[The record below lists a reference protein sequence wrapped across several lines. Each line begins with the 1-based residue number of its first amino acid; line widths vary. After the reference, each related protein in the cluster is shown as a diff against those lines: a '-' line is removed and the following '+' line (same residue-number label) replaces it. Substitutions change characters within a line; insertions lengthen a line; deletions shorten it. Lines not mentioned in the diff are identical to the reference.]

1 MAIKP
6 DRLINETDIS
16 LVCSDVHEKGAIL
29 VYGTAASG
37 IGIAT
42 PGVASLVSNPSGY
55 KVAGLSLANFVNIDQ
70 TRYHRNFHKDEQVI
84 GEKAPLLR
92 KGYVVTNMIVA
103 SPGTINPGANAYVS
117 TDGKLTATVSA
128 TGGEVATPKVGTWA
142 TSKDENGYAK
152 VYIELPN

>member
-1 MAIKP
+1 MALKP
-6 DRLINETDIS
+6 DRNILETDIS
-16 LVCSDVHEKGAIL
+16 LVCNDVHSKGAVL

-37 IGIAT
+37 VGIET

-55 KVAGLSLANFVNIDQ
+55 KVAGLSLANFVDIDQ

-92 KGYVVTNMIVA
+92 KGYVVTDMIVA
-103 SPGTINPGANAYVS
+103 SPGTINAGANAYLS

-128 TGGEVATPKVGTWA
+128 TGGEVATPKVGTFA
-142 TSKDENGYAK
+142 SKKDENGYAK

>member
-1 MAIKP
+1 MALKP
-6 DRLINETDIS
+6 DRNILETDIS
-16 LVCSDVHEKGAIL
+16 LVCNNVHSKGAVL

-37 IGIAT
+37 VGIET

-55 KVAGLSLANFVNIDQ
+55 KVAGLSLANFVDIDQ

-92 KGYVVTNMIVA
+92 KGYVVTDMIVA
-103 SPGTINPGANAYVS
+103 SPGTINAGANAYLS

-128 TGGEVATPKVGTWA
+128 TGGEVATPKVGTFA
-142 TSKDENGYAK
+142 SKKDENGYAK

>member
-16 LVCSDVHEKGAIL
+16 LVCNDVHEKGQVL

-37 IGIAT
+37 AGIVTA
-42 PGVASLVSNPSGY
+42 GVASLVTNPSGY
-55 KVAGLSLANFVNIDQ
+55 KVAGLSLANFVNIDE

-84 GEKAPLLR
+84 GEKVPLLR
-92 KGYVVTNMIVA
+92 KGYIVTDQIA
-103 SPGTINPGANAYVS
+103 SGAVPTPGAKAYLTTS
-117 TDGKLTATVSA
+117 GKLTPTVSA
-128 TGGEVATPKVGTWA
+128 TGGEVATPKVGEFA

>member
-1 MAIKP
+1 MALKP
-6 DRLINETDIS
+6 DRNILETDIS
-16 LVCSDVHEKGAIL
+16 LVCNDVHSKGAVL

-37 IGIAT
+37 VGIET
-42 PGVASLVSNPSGY
+42 PGIASLVSNPSGY
-55 KVAGLSLANFVNIDQ
+55 KVAGLSLANFVDIDQ

-92 KGYVVTNMIVA
+92 KGYVVTDMIVA
-103 SPGTINPGANAYVS
+103 SPGTINAGANAYLS

-128 TGGEVATPKVGTWA
+128 TGGEVATPKVGTFA
-142 TSKDENGYAK
+142 SKKDENGYAK

>member
-1 MAIKP
+1 MALKP
-6 DRLINETDIS
+6 DRNILETDIS
-16 LVCSDVHEKGAIL
+16 LVCNDVHSKGAVL

-37 IGIAT
+37 VGIET

-55 KVAGLSLANFVNIDQ
+55 KVAGLSLANFVDIDQ

-92 KGYVVTNMIVA
+92 KGYVVTDMIVA
-103 SPGTINPGANAYVS
+103 SPGTINAGANAYLS

-128 TGGEVATPKVGTWA
+128 TCGEVATPKVGTFA
-142 TSKDENGYAK
+142 SKKDENGYAK

>member
-16 LVCSDVHEKGAIL
+16 LVCNDVHEKGTVL

-37 IGIAT
+37 AGIVT
-42 PGVASLVSNPSGY
+42 PGLCSYIAGSPSGY
-55 KVAGLSLANFVNIDQ
+55 KVAGLSLANFVDIDQ
-70 TRYHRNFHKDEQVI
+70 TRVHRNFHKDEQIV

-92 KGYVVTNMIVA
+92 KGYVVSNKIT
-103 SPGTINPGANAYVS
+103 GTPGAGDKAY
-117 TDGKLTATVSA
+117 LTVSGLLTNTVSS
-128 TGGEVATPKVGTWA
+128 TGGEVATPRVGTFA
-142 TSKDENGYAK
+142 GAKDENGYVK

>member
-1 MAIKP
+1 MALKP
-6 DRLINETDIS
+6 DRNILETDIS
-16 LVCSDVHEKGAIL
+16 LVCNDVHSKGAVL
-29 VYGTAASG
+29 VYGTSASG
-37 IGIAT
+37 VGIET

-55 KVAGLSLANFVNIDQ
+55 KVAGLSLANFVDIDQ

-92 KGYVVTNMIVA
+92 KGYVVTDMIVA
-103 SPGTINPGANAYVS
+103 SPGTINAGANAYLS

-128 TGGEVATPKVGTWA
+128 TGGEVATPKVGTFA
-142 TSKDENGYAK
+142 SKKDENGYAK